1 LISTSSYGDMFFSH
15 FICCSCCFL
24 FCSCDELVPL
34 YC

>member
-1 LISTSSYGDMFFSH
+1 LISTSSYGDMLLSH

-24 FCSCDELVPL
+24 FCSCDELVPF